1 MDFIAS
7 GAKVSILRDSA
18 SIQVSAG
25 RVLGLGFGVLFL
37 RLRVGV
43 GDVAS
48 GFKAEGVGLGFKT
61 AGFRSSGSRVQHRV

>member
-1 MDFIAS
+1 MPKFQDLEIQPAS
-7 GAKVSILRDSA
+7 RFLLEGFWIWV
-18 SIQVSAG
+18 
-25 RVLGLGFGVLFL
+25 FGVLFL

-61 AGFRSSGSRVQHRV
+61 ARFRSSGSRVQRRV